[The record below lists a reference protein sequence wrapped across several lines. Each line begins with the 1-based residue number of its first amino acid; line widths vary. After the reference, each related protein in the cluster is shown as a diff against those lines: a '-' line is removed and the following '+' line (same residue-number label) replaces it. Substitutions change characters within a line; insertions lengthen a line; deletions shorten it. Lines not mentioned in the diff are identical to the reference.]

1 VLRACMRRIS
11 SNFVSLKSSGEIP
24 KDFTTLSSQKF
35 EIDRAENTNKELDKD
50 FFLSTRFFIDEL
62 LLEWQSNF

>member
-1 VLRACMRRIS
+1 MRRTS
-11 SNFVSLKSSGEIP
+11 NNFVSLKSSGEIP

-62 LLEWQSNF
+62 LLERQR